1 MRFNYTNFREK
12 AKMIEERDDYASVQA
27 WALEY
32 YKSLMHELGEIYKKD
47 FDTSRPYTGEYH
59 MGRVDLIR
67 EILGLPLYD
76 WNQHPNFKLRSC
88 E

>member
-1 MRFNYTNFREK
+1 MRFNYVNFQDK
-12 AKMIEERDDYASVQA
+12 AQAIEEQYDYANVQA

-32 YKSLMHELGEIYKKD
+32 YKQLMQELEERYKKD
-47 FDTSRPYTGEYH
+47 FDESCPYTGEYH

-76 WNQHPNFKLRSC
+76 WSQHPNFKLS
-88 E
+88 